1 MSPPDPVTLASGPA
15 ENVTVKLGI
24 QNDATGGEPD
34 ETVSLGLELVEPT
47 DFSDLIVLD
56 GVVDGATSKLTIT
69 IKDDDRKSNC
79 ERELHVKSVEYRAC
93 ACTKGLG

>member
-1 MSPPDPVTLASGPA
+1 MSAPGPVTLASGPA

-34 ETVSLGLELVEPT
+34 ETVSLGLELVQPT
-47 DFSDLIVLD
+47 DFRDLIVLD

-79 ERELHVKSVEYRAC
+79 ERELQSVEYRAC
-93 ACTKGLG
+93 ACIKGLA